1 MFNFDVSYENKL
13 EVAKTRFREETSS
26 SLSVKLDVN
35 VATQENQKIDVMF
48 QVFPVDNS
56 DLPLDLEL
64 IIQDEEEIILKSR
77 VERQDQSL
85 EKRLTGGSEGDQLDI
100 TLKLADISFTE
111 RFIF

>member
-1 MFNFDVSYENKL
+1 ME
-13 EVAKTRFREETSS
+13 
-26 SLSVKLDVN
+26 LDVN

-77 VERQDQSL
+77 VERQDKSL
-85 EKRLTGGSEGDQLDI
+85 EKSLTGGSEGDQLDI
-100 TLKLADISFTE
+100 TLKLTDISFTE